1 MAEDKRKPT
10 PRDILRM
17 AFRRRR
23 MFVLGAAV
31 FAISALIGAEYMPLK
46 YTGTTI
52 FERRTDTASLETTRS
67 RTEMFESI
75 KLTLQ
80 HELVGR
86 TAMER
91 AVTELNLTRGM
102 HRGPDGELTFEGQM
116 AKQELVKRLMD
127 RTQAKFDVRSPE
139 VDLISVSF
147 TDEDPDLAQKMP
159 NTLVRNY
166 ITKISEEIVS
176 RLTQSR
182 DFLQTQVRNADG
194 RLQEATRE
202 RIDFEAQHGGM
213 LPDSPSA
220 LQERMRQLS
229 TDMDTIRRQGAV
241 ATQALERLKAMAEK
255 AADAPGEPI
264 QVVKGPNPELDR
276 LKEDLR
282 TFKDDLANALTL
294 RHMTEKHPTVQTLH
308 KKIEEIE
315 KEIEETPEETV
326 IQKVYGSEGPGDNLA
341 MALAAAQSEVEMADK
356 ELERLQGRLNAV
368 QLLVANYAPVRQA
381 YLELSTKVGELE
393 AEKKSWH
400 DRLTGVQMA
409 LEAEVAKRRTHL
421 NAVQLAEKQFRPSS
435 PKVLYVLG
443 FALVGGLAFGGAVV
457 FLSNTL
463 DRSIS
468 ATQDAAKHFGLPV
481 CGVIDEIVTP
491 GERLWRNV
499 RRFIAEP
506 TIALILVAIIG
517 VASLNIALWLHY
529 PEEHKQWKDDP
540 TAFVSRRAAYYY
552 QRGVQK
558 LRQSP

>member
-1 MAEDKRKPT
+1 MAETKRKPT

-17 AFRRRR
+17 VFRRRR
-23 MFVLGAAV
+23 MFVLGAAA
-31 FAISALIGAEYMPLK
+31 FALTALIGAEYMPLK

-52 FERRTDTASLETTRS
+52 FERRMDTASLEITRS
-67 RTEMFESI
+67 RTETFESI

-91 AVTELNLTRGM
+91 AVTELDLTRGM
-102 HRGPDGELTFEGQM
+102 HRGPDGELTLKGQM
-116 AKQELVKRLMD
+116 DKQELVKALMD
-127 RTQAKFDVRSPE
+127 KTQMQFNVRSPE

-166 ITKISEEIVS
+166 ITRISEEIVS
-176 RLTQSR
+176 RLTKSR
-182 DFLQTQVRNADG
+182 DFLQTQVGNADG
-194 RLQEATRE
+194 RLQEATRA

-213 LPDSPSA
+213 LPDSPGA
-220 LQERMRQLS
+220 LQERMQQMS
-229 TDMDTIRRQGAV
+229 TDMDTIRRQQAV
-241 ATQALERLKAMAEK
+241 AKQKLQRLKALAEK
-255 AADAPGEPI
+255 AAAAPGEPI

-276 LKEDLR
+276 LKQDLR
-282 TFKDDLANALTL
+282 TFRDDLANAMIL

-326 IQKVYGSEGPGDNLA
+326 IQKIYGSEGPGDDLA

-368 QLLVANYAPVRQA
+368 QLLVANYAPVRQQ
-381 YLELSTKVGELE
+381 YLELSTKVGEFE
-393 AEKKSWH
+393 AEKQSWQN
-400 DRLTGVQMA
+400 RLTGVQMA

-435 PKVLYVLG
+435 PKLLYVLG
-443 FALVGGLAFGGAVV
+443 FALAGGLAFGGAVV

-468 ATQDAAKHFGLPV
+468 ATQDAAKHFNLPV
-481 CGVIDEIVTP
+481 CGVIDEIATP

-499 RRFIAEP
+499 RRGVVEP
-506 TIALILVAIIG
+506 TIALILVGIIA
-517 VASLNIALWLHY
+517 VAGLNIALWLHY
-529 PEEHKQWKDDP
+529 PEEHKQWQEDP
-540 TAFVSRRAAYYY
+540 TAFVGRRATYYY

-558 LRQSP
+558 LKQSL